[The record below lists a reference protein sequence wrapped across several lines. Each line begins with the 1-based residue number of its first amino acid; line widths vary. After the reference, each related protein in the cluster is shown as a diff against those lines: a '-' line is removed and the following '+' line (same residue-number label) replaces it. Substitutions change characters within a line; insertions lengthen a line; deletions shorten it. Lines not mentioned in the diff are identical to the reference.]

1 MAPEDD
7 HGRCHMT
14 ILEVVMWHV
23 VLHVPGGPP
32 PWGWCQ
38 VSGVAPW
45 GGVMCLPCGWC
56 QVVLYLV
63 GGVRW
68 SSTWW
73 VVLYLVGGVRC
84 GPLGRCHMTILEVVM
99 WHHPVG
105 GVRCQV
111 SHPGVVSYRPWSH
124 VLWRCHVSWTSGGW
138 CHVSHGSLGAV
149 SAGRCQL
156 GGVSSVIWWLCVWS

>member
-84 GPLGRCHMTILEVVM
+84 GPLGRCHVSYVGSSWRWSCGTTLWVVS
-99 WHHPVG
+99 
-105 GVRCQV
+105 GVRCRTLGWCHIDHGHMCCGGV
-111 SHPGVVSYRPWSH
+111 MCHGPLGGVVSCVTWIPGGG
-124 VLWRCHVSWTSGGW
+124 VSW
-138 CHVSHGSLGAV
+138 AV
-149 SAGRCQL
+149 SAGRCQ
-156 GGVSSVIWWLCVWS
+156 